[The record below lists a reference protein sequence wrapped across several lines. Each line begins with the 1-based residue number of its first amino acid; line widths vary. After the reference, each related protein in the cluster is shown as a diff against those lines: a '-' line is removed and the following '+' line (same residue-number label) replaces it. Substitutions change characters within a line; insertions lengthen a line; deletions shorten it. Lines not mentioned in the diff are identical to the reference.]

1 MVAINAQTRKE
12 ILLKLIKIIG
22 EEKEEK

>member
-1 MVAINAQTRKE
+1 MVAINAQPRRE